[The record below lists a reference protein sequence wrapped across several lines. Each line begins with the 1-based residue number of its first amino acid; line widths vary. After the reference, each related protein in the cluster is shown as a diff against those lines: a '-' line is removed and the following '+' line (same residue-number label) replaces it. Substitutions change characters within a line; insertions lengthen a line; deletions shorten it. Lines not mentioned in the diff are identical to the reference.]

1 MTLEAQLCLFVLLFC
16 VVLSIKF
23 MHKYWVYE
31 ESRKYIYISLIFDF
45 IGGIYGGY
53 VLLDFTIPELQT
65 VSMLIFESGCC
76 FVAIGLISLAIGTL
90 WWKIL
95 KW

>member
-31 ESRKYIYISLIFDF
+31 ECGKYIYISLIFNL
-45 IGGIYGGY
+45 IGGLYGGY
-53 VLLDFTIPELQT
+53 VLLDFTAPELQT
-65 VSMLIFESGCC
+65 VSMFILESGTC
-76 FVAIGLISLAIGTL
+76 FVVICLISLAIGTL